1 MTEERQ
7 FASSLARGAV
17 DRALD
22 LGPVDEALEIFADV
36 LLHSGG
42 LHRHRLLVVAIRGG
56 VGDVERLAGVLGRVI
71 GDDKR
76 RRTGVDIA

>member
-17 DRALD
+17 NRALD
-22 LGPVDEALEIFADV
+22 LSPVNEALEIFARI
-36 LLHSGG
+36 LLHGGG
-42 LHRHRLLVVAIRGG
+42 LHRRRLLVVAVRGG
-56 VGDVERLAGVLGRVI
+56 VGDAKRSAGILGRVI

-76 RRTGVDIA
+76 RRTKVKIA